1 MRRSEATRPSTAS
14 RLSVSRGSSRGIKES
29 VNAGRLSTSG
39 APLRSN
45 RTPRGAAIG
54 RIRIRFR
61 SEASRKRPPSSTWRY
76 QSCPMMTTNATV
88 TATAIARMRCCTASR
103 RPGMRRR
110 PKTRLTRGGSG
121 RAGAQGLDACE
132 GHHERGAQEAVVE
145 RLREDDVEHHV
156 AEGRREVKD
165 LQPREPGEAPGYRE
179 YYEPG
184 HLDER
189 LGHREPAPRGPH
201 READDGLRE
210 RLHPDQ
216 SAPRRVLEEPRG
228 EARHAPELGALTER
242 QEHDD
247 DEGKVGGHAVDA
259 ERRGERRVGDAPA
272 EHGEREQRTHQ
283 PPVGKCAARSC
294 RVSPV
299 TRSTSSTRAKST
311 AGSSAA

>member
-54 RIRIRFR
+54 RIRIRSR

-110 PKTRLTRGGSG
+110 PKTRLTRRGSG

-132 GHHERGAQEAVVE
+132 GYQERGAQEAVVE

-156 AEGRREVKD
+156 AEGRREVED
-165 LQPREPGEAPGYRE
+165 LQQREPGEA
-179 YYEPG
+179 
-184 HLDER
+184 
-189 LGHREPAPRGPH
+189 LGHREDFFFQA
-201 READDGLRE
+201 EDGIR
-210 RLHPDQ
+210 DYKVTGVQ
-216 SAPRRVLEEPRG
+216 AC
-228 EARHAPELGALTER
+228 AL
-242 QEHDD
+242 
-247 DEGKVGGHAVDA
+247 
-259 ERRGERRVGDAPA
+259 
-272 EHGEREQRTHQ
+272 
-283 PPVGKCAARSC
+283 
-294 RVSPV
+294 
-299 TRSTSSTRAKST
+299 
-311 AGSSAA
+311 